1 MSSMMNRLL
10 SLIFLLLPFLA
21 MSETTFDSPDNVAS
35 TEGLPNNL
43 VNGCV
48 CAISGEFV
56 QSITE
61 FVIPGPEP
69 LVHTANYGSRF
80 NWGWSWVNF
89 ETIRPFAGFYEG
101 RTSSIYSLRQP
112 SGAHLFYYTRSR

>member
-1 MSSMMNRLL
+1 MNRLL

-61 FVIPGPEP
+61 FVIPGPE
-69 LVHTANYGSRF
+69 LGS
-80 NWGWSWVNF
+80 NES
-89 ETIRPFAGFYEG
+89 TI
-101 RTSSIYSLRQP
+101 
-112 SGAHLFYYTRSR
+112 